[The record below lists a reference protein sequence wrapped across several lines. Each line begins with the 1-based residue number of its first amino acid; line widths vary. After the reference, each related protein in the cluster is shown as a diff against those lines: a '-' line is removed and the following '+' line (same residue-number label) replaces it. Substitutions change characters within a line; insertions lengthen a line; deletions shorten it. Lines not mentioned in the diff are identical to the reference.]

1 MRQLQRRAS
10 LATSTC
16 PAPAMTQRS
25 QPPAP
30 RPGSRSRA
38 DSAGIGM
45 SLVQQAKK
53 DAAPAPR
60 PLRDV
65 FRTLCVAALGALTT
79 DTRAAKQLPTVQDKA
94 ETHAGQTDLPAGPPT
109 RDTDRRRS

>member
-1 MRQLQRRAS
+1 MRQLQRRAP

-38 DSAGIGM
+38 DNAGIGM

-65 FRTLCVAALGALTT
+65 FRTLCVAALGALTA
-79 DTRAAKQLPTVQDKA
+79 DTRPAKQVPTVQERA
-94 ETHAGQTDLPAGPPT
+94 ETHADQSDLPAAPPA
-109 RDTDRRRS
+109 RDADRSRS

>member
-30 RPGSRSRA
+30 RSGSRSRA
-38 DSAGIGM
+38 DTAGIGM

-65 FRTLCVAALGALTT
+65 FRTLCVAALGALTA
-79 DTRAAKQLPTVQDKA
+79 DARPAKPLPTALDKA
-94 ETHAGQTDLPAGPPT
+94 EAHAGQADQPADPST
-109 RDTDRRRS
+109 RDADRRNS